1 MGYALCGEEKSQ
13 RFGIKGKDFPTNGY
27 FLGTG
32 LTRGREEPISIW
44 PFCILRAGSPAHGN
58 TSMIILSDKAKAFL
72 ETCFPSKEKPT
83 LRIYAIPGPML
94 ILAMDKAVN
103 DEDVTE
109 EKGGFTFCMTREL
122 MLLVREVEIDVG
134 QTGFVCTPLVPLP
147 GSSCSGGCAG
157 CSGCH

>member
-1 MGYALCGEEKSQ
+1 M
-13 RFGIKGKDFPTNGY
+13 
-27 FLGTG
+27 
-32 LTRGREEPISIW
+32 RGAPAQEN
-44 PFCILRAGSPAHGN
+44 IL
-58 TSMIILSDKAKAFL
+58 MIILSDKARVFL
-72 ETCFPSKEKPT
+72 ETCFPGKEKPS

-94 ILAMDKAVN
+94 ILAMDKAVG

-122 MLLVREVEIDVG
+122 QRLVREVEIDVG

>member
-1 MGYALCGEEKSQ
+1 M
-13 RFGIKGKDFPTNGY
+13 RFVGKKKANGLESRAKISPRNGY

-58 TSMIILSDKAKAFL
+58 TTMIILSDKAKAFL

-94 ILAMDKAVN
+94 ILAMD
-103 DEDVTE
+103 
-109 EKGGFTFCMTREL
+109 
-122 MLLVREVEIDVG
+122 LVREVEIDVG

>member
-1 MGYALCGEEKSQ
+1 MRCV
-13 RFGIKGKDFPTNGY
+13 GKKKANSLESRAKISPRNGY

-58 TSMIILSDKAKAFL
+58 TTMIILSDKAKAFL

-134 QTGFVCTPLVPLP
+134 QTGFICTPLVPLP